1 MFFVE
6 IAIPKRIGNSYL
18 TFYAFAEK
26 DSLGR
31 LFLINHEVEYPIL
44 HNFGEVQKVM
54 TLIEE
59 RKERMRVEDLDY
71 YRQIKSQLKK
81 IIEAS

>member
-18 TFYAFAEK
+18 TFYGFAEK

-31 LFLINHEVEYPIL
+31 LFLINHETEYPIL

-54 TLIEE
+54 KLIEE
-59 RKERMRVEDLDY
+59 RKERMRVEDLEY
-71 YRQIKSQLKK
+71 YRRIKAELKK
-81 IIEAS
+81 IDNAS